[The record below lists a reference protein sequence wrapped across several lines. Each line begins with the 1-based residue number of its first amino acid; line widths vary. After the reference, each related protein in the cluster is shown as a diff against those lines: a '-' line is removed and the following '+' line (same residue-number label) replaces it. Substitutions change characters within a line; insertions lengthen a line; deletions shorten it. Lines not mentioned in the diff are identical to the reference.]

1 MIPKLDS
8 TGVIISCPHCGKK
21 NRLAFARL
29 GETMR
34 CGQCK
39 QELKAPADPIE
50 IPSAA
55 DFDRIVAQSS
65 LPIVVDYW
73 APWCGPCRMVAP
85 AVERVAHELAGHLKA
100 VKVNVDE
107 SPAVAGR
114 YQAKSIPTLVLLRDG
129 QEIGR
134 QIGALP
140 ADRLLAW
147 ARSTVTGAGAGKAGR

>member
-1 MIPKLDS
+1 MPLDLDPN
-8 TGVIISCPHCGKK
+8 GVIISCPNCGRK

-39 QELKAPADPIE
+39 QELRAPADPIE

-85 AVERVAHELAGHLKA
+85 EIKKVAERQAGRFLV
-100 VKVNVDE
+100 VKVNTEALPDLG
-107 SPAVAGR
+107 ARFGIR
-114 YQAKSIPTLVLLRDG
+114 SIPTLAVFMNG
-129 QEIGR
+129 KEVGR
-134 QIGALP
+134 
-140 ADRLLAW
+140 
-147 ARSTVTGAGAGKAGR
+147 SAGARPAPEIEAFVEQAVHAHS

>member
-1 MIPKLDS
+1 LPWL
-8 TGVIISCPHCGKK
+8 V
-21 NRLAFARL
+21 
-29 GETMR
+29 
-34 CGQCK
+34 
-39 QELKAPADPIE
+39 
-50 IPSAA
+50 AA
-55 DFDRIVAQSS
+55 DDRDFAAVAEAAAVPV
-65 LPIVVDYW
+65 LVDLW

-114 YQAKSIPTLVLLRDG
+114 YQAKSIPMLILLRDG
-129 QEIGR
+129 REIGR

-147 ARSTVTGAGAGKAGR
+147 ARNAVGANAGKAGR